1 MKTVID
7 GKINKSVNSIH
18 EKLAADLD
26 FGPYYGKNLDALW
39 DVLTTDV
46 ERPFE
51 ICVVNID
58 EFETLGDEFK
68 KVIDLLKEVEQRDIA
83 SNYEEK
89 FKLTIENEV

>member
-1 MKTVID
+1 MKTIID
-7 GKINKSVNSIH
+7 GKINKSVKSIH

-51 ICVVNID
+51 ICIVNID

-68 KVIDLLKEVEQRDIA
+68 KVIALLKEVEQRDIDR
-83 SNYEEK
+83 NYKEK
-89 FKLTIENEV
+89 FKLTVEK